1 MWLHALL
8 LELVLLLAAWIALG
22 VWQRDRVTPGRR
34 TFFGLNLA
42 VAVWCLGEIL
52 ELRGVV
58 GPLDGD
64 RIQVLG
70 ILALPP
76 LWLAAAA
83 RVGELDLARRVPW
96 FPVVLIAP
104 HAAIYSLL
112 WAGAWSSLFVSY
124 APDGT
129 PTPGPLWWVS
139 WAYSLVIATTGS
151 LVFVW
156 AGIARRRLPHARWLV
171 VVGVMGLVPVLGNA
185 AWIAAGRS
193 WPIDPSPVLLA
204 VSLLALRSAVFSG
217 GILQAL
223 PVSQHDL
230 IEHLPF
236 GVLLTDRRGT
246 VIDVNPA
253 AQRRLGVSEAQAL
266 GRNFESVMAHADTA
280 LRFESVPVRSAGRE
294 AGQLVLLDPPRK
306 SG

>member
-52 ELRGVV
+52 ELRQLVE
-58 GPLDGD
+58 PLEGD
-64 RIQVLG
+64 RIQMLG

-96 FPVVLIAP
+96 FPAVLMAP

-124 APDGT
+124 GHDGAM
-129 PTPGPLWWVS
+129 TPGPLWWVS
-139 WAYSLVIATTGS
+139 WAYSLAVASTGS

-156 AGIARRRLPHARWLV
+156 AGLSRRRQGHARWLV
-171 VVGVMGLVPVLGNA
+171 AMGVLGMVPVIGNA
-185 AWIAAGRS
+185 AWIASGRS
-193 WPIDPSPVLLA
+193 WPVDPSPLLLA
-204 VSLLALRSAVFSG
+204 FTLLALRSAVFSG
-217 GILQAL
+217 GILQTL

-236 GVLLTDRRGT
+236 GLLLTDRRGT

-253 AQRRLGVSEAQAL
+253 AQRRLGVSEKQAL
-266 GRNFESVMAHADTA
+266 GRNFESVLAHADAA
-280 LRFESVPVRSAGRE
+280 LSFQSVPLRSAGRE

-306 SG
+306 GS